1 MKTKQQT
8 MTSTSPQLEAR
19 SSDSS
24 QEAITGMATVKFTI
38 LLQPPPGPN
47 ISPIFPTTNK
57 KINNTNND
65 TNDDDDDGDHVAN
78 PPIFNDALS
87 VRRTVFVDEQGCS
100 ADGELDDDDARS
112 WHWVL
117 YASHSRS
124 QAPSPS
130 SSPSDSLNNPGSDSS
145 RIPVAVIRLVPPPHA
160 AHPHPHPHPHP
171 YAHSSSSSSGGHD
184 KDGLSIKEPQKQQ
197 QQEEEEPY
205 IKLGRIAVLPSYRGH
220 GLSRLLLQTVE
231 NWALSHADEI
241 NSNSANSSS
250 HQTQNKNNIRWKG
263 LILIH
268 SQVQVQSIYERF
280 GYRVDESM
288 GMWYEEGICHV
299 GMWKRV
305 VD

>member
-1 MKTKQQT
+1 
-8 MTSTSPQLEAR
+8 
-19 SSDSS
+19 
-24 QEAITGMATVKFTI
+24 MATVKFTI

-47 ISPIFPTTNK
+47 IFPIFPTTNK

-65 TNDDDDDGDHVAN
+65 TNDDTNDDDDDGDHVAN
-78 PPIFNDALS
+78 PPILNDALS
-87 VRRTVFVDEQGCS
+87 IRRTVFVDEQGCS

-112 WHWVL
+112 WHWVM

-124 QAPSPS
+124 QAPPPPS
-130 SSPSDSLNNPGSDSS
+130 SSPSNSNNPGSDSS

-160 AHPHPHPHPHP
+160 AHPHP
-171 YAHSSSSSSGGHD
+171 YAHSSSSSS
-184 KDGLSIKEPQKQQ
+184 SS
-197 QQEEEEPY
+197 EEEPY
-205 IKLGRIAVLPSYRGH
+205 IKLGRIAVLSSHRGH

-241 NSNSANSSS
+241 NSNSANSNS
-250 HQTQNKNNIRWKG
+250 HQNQNKNIIPWKG